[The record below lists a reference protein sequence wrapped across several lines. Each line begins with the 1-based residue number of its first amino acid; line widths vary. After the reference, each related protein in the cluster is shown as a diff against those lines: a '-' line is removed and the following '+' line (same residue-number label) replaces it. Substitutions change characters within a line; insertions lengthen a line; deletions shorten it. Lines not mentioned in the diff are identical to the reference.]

1 MNNTTKYTA
10 TAIFNFISGTMNM
23 RPSEMISSWQP
34 DENELYEGRQKVL
47 NNLWKDAGLSSGEME
62 FWQERE
68 NQIEKP
74 FIYQEHGGYEEL
86 FLSFQTVGFLV
97 LMLIAI
103 ALSGIFF
110 DEHTKRTDQ
119 LIYRGKSDPVSCG
132 QAILIAYGNI
142 LMTAI
147 IVSAFVMIISELL
160 HSNIAALAVSAVL
173 LMASMIVT
181 VPEQY
186 RVLVQ
191 IWNWLPCSFLAPWN
205 VFGEYTLPV
214 FGCHF
219 TPWQA
224 VPVIYLVVSVIIIL
238 VGKPLYQ
245 RFQVSGR

>member
-86 FLSFQTVGFLV
+86 FLSFQTVG
-97 LMLIAI
+97 
-103 ALSGIFF
+103 
-110 DEHTKRTDQ
+110 
-119 LIYRGKSDPVSCG
+119 
-132 QAILIAYGNI
+132 
-142 LMTAI
+142 
-147 IVSAFVMIISELL
+147 
-160 HSNIAALAVSAVL
+160 
-173 LMASMIVT
+173 
-181 VPEQY
+181 
-186 RVLVQ
+186 
-191 IWNWLPCSFLAPWN
+191 
-205 VFGEYTLPV
+205 
-214 FGCHF
+214 
-219 TPWQA
+219 
-224 VPVIYLVVSVIIIL
+224 VSVIIIL